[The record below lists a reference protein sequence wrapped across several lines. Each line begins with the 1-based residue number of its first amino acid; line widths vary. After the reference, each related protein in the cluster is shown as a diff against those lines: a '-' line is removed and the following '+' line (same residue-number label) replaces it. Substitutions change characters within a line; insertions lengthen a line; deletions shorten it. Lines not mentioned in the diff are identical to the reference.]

1 MSSCPESGYNFGS
14 NLKWFWPKSRI
25 NYLTNWSNIILVT
38 NQIWLKSTKVVYS
51 CNLYTGFHRNFK
63 KRSQK
68 QFLTSPLVKKMCSLP
83 KTSYKRCLFRCLV
96 IYWKFHLIAACI
108 YRTLVQYEVFSAFV
122 FTFKNLWKERLY
134 FELYLEFQEVKVF

>member
-51 CNLYTGFHRNFK
+51 CNLYTSFHRNFK

-68 QFLTSPLVKKMCSLP
+68 QFLTSPLVKKIVPCQRPPIKGVYLDVWSFIENSILLQLAYTGHLYNMKYFLH
-83 KTSYKRCLFRCLV
+83 LFLLLK
-96 IYWKFHLIAACI
+96 IYGRKDCI
-108 YRTLVQYEVFSAFV
+108 LNFI
-122 FTFKNLWKERLY
+122 
-134 FELYLEFQEVKVF
+134 

>member
-68 QFLTSPLVKKMCSLP
+68 QFITSPLVKKMCCLP

-96 IYWKFHLIAACI
+96 IYWKFHLIALLQLAYTGHLYNMKYFLHLFLLLKIYGRKDCI
-108 YRTLVQYEVFSAFV
+108 LNFI
-122 FTFKNLWKERLY
+122 
-134 FELYLEFQEVKVF
+134 